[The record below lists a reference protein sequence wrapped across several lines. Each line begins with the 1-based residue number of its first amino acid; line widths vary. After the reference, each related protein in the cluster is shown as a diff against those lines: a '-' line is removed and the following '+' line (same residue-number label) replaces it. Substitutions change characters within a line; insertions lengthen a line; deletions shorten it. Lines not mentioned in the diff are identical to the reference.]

1 MPRRRNATAA
11 VLSTVLL
18 VVLDQAIANVALPS
32 MSASLGA
39 APADTVWVVTAYQLA
54 LVMGILPAAAIGE
67 RFGLR
72 RTYAAG
78 LAIFTAGSAACALAP
93 TLGWLVAARFVQ
105 GIGAAPLMALGIAL
119 LRFSWPQGGMGRV
132 IGWMAM
138 VVALGSALGPM
149 AGAAI
154 LSAAGWQWLFAVNL
168 PVGIAVLLF
177 RGCLPAP
184 PVAARRIDPGSI
196 ALNALAFGTLVLGA
210 DHALREPG
218 IGLPLL
224 AASAAGFAA
233 LVRRER
239 RREAPLVPLDLLA
252 NPSFR
257 LSVTAS
263 VCCFGAQ
270 MTGYI
275 ALPFLLQ
282 HGLGL
287 SVLATGLC
295 MTPWPLMV
303 AVCGPLSG
311 RLADRG
317 VPGGA
322 LCAAGG
328 TCLAAGL
335 ALAALLPETHGPLPL
350 VPALLLAGAGFG
362 LFQVPNNRNM
372 LISVPKARSGA
383 AGGMQGTARLAGQT
397 AGGLAMGLLFAAA
410 PLPAA
415 PKLGLGLGA
424 CLALLGGAASL
435 LRGALPAEPPEVLA
449 GGE

>member
-1 MPRRRNATAA
+1 MPRRRNATIA
-11 VLSTVLL
+11 VMAGVLL

-39 APADTVWVVTAYQLA
+39 SPADTVWVVTAYQLA

-67 RFGLR
+67 SFGLR
-72 RTYAAG
+72 RSYAAG
-78 LAIFTAGSAACALAP
+78 LALFTLASAACALAP
-93 TLGWLVAARFVQ
+93 GLGWLVAARFVQ
-105 GIGAAPLMALGIAL
+105 GIGAAPMMALGIAL

-138 VVALGSALGPM
+138 VVALGSALGPT

-154 LSAAGWQWLFAVNL
+154 LSVAGWPWLFAINL
-168 PVGIAVLLF
+168 PVGITVLLL
-177 RGCLPAP
+177 RRSLPEP
-184 PVAARRIDPGSI
+184 PASGRRVDPGSI
-196 ALNALAFGTLVLGA
+196 ALNAAAFGCLVTGA
-210 DHALREPG
+210 DHALRNPVL
-218 IGLPLL
+218 GLPLL
-224 AASAAGFAA
+224 AASAAAFVA
-233 LVRRER
+233 LVLRER
-239 RREAPLVPLDLLA
+239 GRAAPLVPLDLLA
-252 NPSFR
+252 NASFR
-257 LSVTAS
+257 LSVIAS

-270 MTGYI
+270 MAGYI

-287 SVLATGLC
+287 SVLATGMC

-303 AVCGPLSG
+303 ALCGPQAG

-317 VPGGA
+317 VSGGM
-322 LCAAGG
+322 LCAIGG

-335 ALAALLPETHGPLPL
+335 ALAAVLPETHGPLPMI
-350 VPALLLAGAGFG
+350 PALLLAGAGFG

-372 LISVPKARSGA
+372 LMSIPKARSGA

-410 PLPAA
+410 PAATA
-415 PKLGLGLGA
+415 PKLGLALGA
-424 CLALLGGAASL
+424 GLALAGGLVSL
-435 LRGALPAEPPEVLA
+435 LRSAAPAEPAEVLA
-449 GGE
+449 GSK